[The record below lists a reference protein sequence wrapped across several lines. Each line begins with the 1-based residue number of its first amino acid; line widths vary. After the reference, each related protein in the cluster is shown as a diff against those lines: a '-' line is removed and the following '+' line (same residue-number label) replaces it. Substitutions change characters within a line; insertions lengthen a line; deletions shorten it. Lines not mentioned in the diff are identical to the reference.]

1 MLYQL
6 KTTNTLLAR
15 GTNNHEEFGTLVFLT
30 PECKYFGLRGVH
42 EDNLSG
48 LPMPFDDVSA

>member
-15 GTNNHEEFGTLVFLT
+15 GTSNHEEFGTLVFLT
-30 PECKYFGLRGVH
+30 PECKYFGLHCVH
-42 EDNLSG
+42 EDNGSG